1 MANEFDKIPVHIG
14 IIMDGN
20 GRWAKKRFMPRLF
33 GHKFGVEALRS
44 VIKRASSLGV
54 GYLTVYAFSTENW
67 NRPQDEVSGLMELLV
82 NYLRSE
88 VDELHEN
95 KVRVKCIGDI
105 EALPE
110 TAKREIE
117 NAYQKTKDNTGM
129 TLNLALN
136 YGGRDE
142 LRRGVVK
149 IAERI
154 QRGEI
159 VPNEITDAM
168 IGESLFTAG
177 QPDPD
182 LLIRTSGEQRISNF
196 LLWQLAYTEFYF
208 TDILWPD
215 FDAKELDKA
224 IQVYNQRNRRYG
236 KV

>member
-1 MANEFDKIPVHIG
+1 MANEFEKIPTHIG

-20 GRWAKKRFMPRLF
+20 GRWAKKRFMPRIF
-33 GHKFGVEALRS
+33 GHKYGVEALRS
-44 VIKRASSLGV
+44 VIKRCSSLGV

-88 VDELHEN
+88 VEELHEN
-95 KVRVKCIGDI
+95 QVRVLCIGDI
-105 EALPE
+105 DALPE
-110 TAKREIE
+110 TAKREIA
-117 NAYQKTKDNTGM
+117 NAYEKTKDNTGM

-142 LRRGVVK
+142 LRRGIVQLAELVK
-149 IAERI
+149 K
-154 QRGEI
+154 GELQ
-159 VPNEITDAM
+159 PEEITEEK
-168 IGESLFTAG
+168 ISKSLYTGG

-182 LLIRTSGEQRISNF
+182 LMIRTSGEIRISNF
-196 LLWQLAYTEFYF
+196 MLWQLAYTEFYF
-208 TDILWPD
+208 TEVLWPD

-224 IQVYNQRNRRYG
+224 IEVYNHRNRRYG